1 TGPQNEGL
9 SVTIRDAGT
18 RQTIAELR
26 PAPVRTSWWVWAP
39 KLSIAPDSQ
48 IDIVAEDNGRGWG
61 QWQAVAWPHSTVSA
75 ATCFLDYIGDVFN
88 PAARNAIQVVAHK
101 DVTFSGWAIDEP
113 NRALASSVDV
123 VIDGQPHRAQYG
135 ADRPDVAEY
144 FKNPAY
150 LK

>member
-1 TGPQNEGL
+1 
-9 SVTIRDAGT
+9 
-18 RQTIAELR
+18 
-26 PAPVRTSWWVWAP
+26 
-39 KLSIAPDSQ
+39 
-48 IDIVAEDNGRGWG
+48 
-61 QWQAVAWPHSTVSA
+61 WPHSTVSA

-150 LK
+150 LKSGFQLVITQLAPGKHSVTIRVHPRDPGLYRQGPAVTFTAQ